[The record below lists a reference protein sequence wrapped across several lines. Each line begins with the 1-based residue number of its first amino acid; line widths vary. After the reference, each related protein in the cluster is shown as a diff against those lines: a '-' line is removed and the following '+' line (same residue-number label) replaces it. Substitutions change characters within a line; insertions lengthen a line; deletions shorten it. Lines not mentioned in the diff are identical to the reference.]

1 MLLVVDRIWGKFLWC
16 LMALASLYVGLIM
29 VAIIYM
35 TTCRALGWSYHGMT
49 FIFIE
54 YGFLY
59 IMFLGSPWLIRTRSH
74 VYIEMLTAAVPDPV
88 RVVISR
94 LIALVGALVCL
105 IWAWYTFQIFLEQ
118 WDDPM
123 GFDELRAQFDLR
135 LWVSTVAFP
144 AGFLLMGIEF
154 LRFVFTE
161 EPMHTG
167 AAGVASDRAEL
178 EETQKNLADENVSL
192 PSSGAR

>member
-1 MLLVVDRIWGKFLWC
+1 MLSLIDSIWEKFLWC

-35 TTCRALGWSYHGMT
+35 TTSRAFGWSYNSMT

-74 VYIEMLTAAVPDPV
+74 VYIEMLTAAVPDRV
-88 RVVISR
+88 RIILSR
-94 LIALVGALVCL
+94 LIALVGFAVCM
-105 IWAWYTFQIFLEQ
+105 IWAWYTLQIFLEQ
-118 WDDPM
+118 WEDTM
-123 GFDELRAQFDLR
+123 GFDELRAQHDLR
-135 LWVSTVAFP
+135 LWVSTIAFP
-144 AGFLLMGIEF
+144 TGFFLMAVEF
-154 LRFVFTE
+154 LRFVFTA

-167 AAGVASDRAEL
+167 HAGVASDRAEL
-178 EETQKNLADENVSL
+178 EETQRNLAQEKT
-192 PSSGAR
+192 GA

>member
-1 MLLVVDRIWGKFLWC
+1 MLSVVDRIWEKVLWC

-35 TTCRALGWSYHGMT
+35 TTSRAMGWSYNGLT

-88 RVVISR
+88 RVVLSR
-94 LIALVGALVCL
+94 LICLVGAIVCL

-118 WDDPM
+118 FDDPM
-123 GFDELRAQFDLR
+123 AYDELRAQFDLR
-135 LWVSTVAFP
+135 LWVSTVIFP
-144 AGFLLMGIEF
+144 IGFLLMSIEF
-154 LRFVFTE
+154 LRFVFTA

-167 AAGVASDRAEL
+167 HAGVASDRVEL
-178 EETQKNLADENVSL
+178 EETRRNIEQEQSASAGL
-192 PSSGAR
+192 R